1 MFIVEKTQTE
11 NLTLNRAIY
20 PFHEM
25 EVGDSFFI
33 NDYRKAESAR
43 IAAFQFCKRN
53 AKGWKF
59 TMRKMEGGWRVIRLS

>member
-1 MFIVEKTQTE
+1 MYTLEKTLTE
-11 NLTLNRAIY
+11 NLPLRRAIY
-20 PFHEM
+20 PFNEM

-53 AKGWKF
+53 AKAWKF
-59 TMRKMEGGWRVIRLS
+59 TMRKMDDGWRVIRLS

>member
-1 MFIVEKTQTE
+1 MYILEKTQTE
-11 NLTLNRAIY
+11 NLPLRRTIY

-25 EVGDSFFI
+25 EFGDSFFI

-53 AKGWKF
+53 AKEWKF
-59 TMRKMEGGWRVIRLS
+59 TVRKMEGGWRVIRLS